1 MRRTGKKAAALA
13 VTAALAVSA
22 AGCGSVKD
30 SDVVVTI
37 GGEKV
42 TVGVANFFAR
52 YQQAEYET
60 YYSGVMGED
69 MWSTEIS
76 KGKSYEET
84 VKNHILETLE
94 NMYVLED
101 HMGDYKVEITE
112 EEKKKISEAA
122 KAFDEANGLEE
133 KEAVSGTT
141 ENVERMLTLV
151 TIQEKMQKAMVADV
165 DTEVSDE
172 EAAQKSMQY
181 VNLSLTKTK
190 EDGSTEQMTE
200 EEKAEAK
207 KKAEAFQ
214 KAVKEGADFAKTA
227 KEKELEV
234 KTMTFDE
241 ETTTP
246 DEGLMTKANKL
257 GEGEVSEVIETD
269 SGYYVLKVTSLL
281 DREATDAEKESI
293 AEERKE
299 KQYKDLCEEWK
310 KDVKIEVN
318 EKVWDKISF
327 EKKGIKMKQQEEIQ
341 QVYDKYGT
349 SMSAGCLPLLIQM
362 PLLFALYPVIY
373 NIQKYVPEIKT
384 APKAVNVFL
393 TLPDLTIS
401 PMQMIKNSG
410 SYGFP
415 AIMIIITAILL
426 PVLSGLT
433 QYGSIKLSQ
442 AISGQQLDKD
452 NPMASTMNTMN
463 ITMPLFSVFMVFSLP
478 TGIGL
483 YWIVSAVVRCV
494 QQVFINKHLS
504 KISVEEILEQ
514 NKEKAEEKRVKRG
527 EKNERIAAMAQMNT
541 KNMNNQNQK
550 KRQSTSN
557 LSEKEREAKVENA
570 HKKAENAKKGSLASK
585 ANMVKKFN
593 END

>member
-84 VKNHILETLE
+84 VKNQILETLE

-299 KQYKDLCEEWK
+299 KQYKDLCEEWE

-318 EKVWDKISF
+318 EKVWAKISF
-327 EKKGIKMKQQEEIQ
+327 EKKGIKMKQQEEIP
-341 QVYDKYGT
+341 YAEGSDTDK
-349 SMSAGCLPLLIQM
+349 SDQ
-362 PLLFALYPVIY
+362 
-373 NIQKYVPEIKT
+373 E
-384 APKAVNVFL
+384 
-393 TLPDLTIS
+393 
-401 PMQMIKNSG
+401 
-410 SYGFP
+410 
-415 AIMIIITAILL
+415 
-426 PVLSGLT
+426 
-433 QYGSIKLSQ
+433 
-442 AISGQQLDKD
+442 
-452 NPMASTMNTMN
+452 
-463 ITMPLFSVFMVFSLP
+463 
-478 TGIGL
+478 
-483 YWIVSAVVRCV
+483 
-494 QQVFINKHLS
+494 
-504 KISVEEILEQ
+504 
-514 NKEKAEEKRVKRG
+514 
-527 EKNERIAAMAQMNT
+527 
-541 KNMNNQNQK
+541 
-550 KRQSTSN
+550 
-557 LSEKEREAKVENA
+557 
-570 HKKAENAKKGSLASK
+570 
-585 ANMVKKFN
+585 
-593 END
+593 

>member
-84 VKNHILETLE
+84 VKNQILETLE

-190 EDGSTEQMTE
+190 E
-200 EEKAEAK
+200 
-207 KKAEAFQ
+207 EAFQ

-299 KQYKDLCEEWK
+299 KQYKDLCEEWE

-318 EKVWDKISF
+318 EKVWAKISF
-327 EKKGIKMKQQEEIQ
+327 EKKGIKMKQQEEIP
-341 QVYDKYGT
+341 YAEGSDTDK
-349 SMSAGCLPLLIQM
+349 SD
-362 PLLFALYPVIY
+362 
-373 NIQKYVPEIKT
+373 QK
-384 APKAVNVFL
+384 
-393 TLPDLTIS
+393 
-401 PMQMIKNSG
+401 
-410 SYGFP
+410 
-415 AIMIIITAILL
+415 
-426 PVLSGLT
+426 
-433 QYGSIKLSQ
+433 
-442 AISGQQLDKD
+442 
-452 NPMASTMNTMN
+452 
-463 ITMPLFSVFMVFSLP
+463 
-478 TGIGL
+478 
-483 YWIVSAVVRCV
+483 
-494 QQVFINKHLS
+494 
-504 KISVEEILEQ
+504 
-514 NKEKAEEKRVKRG
+514 
-527 EKNERIAAMAQMNT
+527 
-541 KNMNNQNQK
+541 
-550 KRQSTSN
+550 
-557 LSEKEREAKVENA
+557 
-570 HKKAENAKKGSLASK
+570 
-585 ANMVKKFN
+585 
-593 END
+593 